1 MHTGCCTRP
10 SIVTRTFF
18 FFFFLSMHVHVL
30 FSRVEALPAPS
41 RTIVHVSS
49 CTSTRICD
57 VYTHALRTCSSWNSM
72 GTCAYGD
79 GRVTCLP
86 SGPCKHETTL
96 VVSKRR
102 ERRSLSSLISPV
114 LLHIYNVYSTPF
126 ATLPSN
132 THFEGTVPPCKPWEN
147 ETKRNERVKWMR
159 FIKPNPNVRAMCTN
173 KVSSIIGTLQEDD
186 WFK

>member
-1 MHTGCCTRP
+1 MHASFYRNTH
-10 SIVTRTFF
+10 FF
-18 FFFFLSMHVHVL
+18 FFFFFPCTFTFYFLESRLYLRHHV
-30 FSRVEALPAPS
+30 P
-41 RTIVHVSS
+41 S
-49 CTSTRICD
+49 CTFHRARVLAYATFTRMPFER
-57 VYTHALRTCSSWNSM
+57 VARTWNSM

-132 THFEGTVPPCKPWEN
+132 THFEGTVPSCKPWEN
-147 ETKRNERVKWMR
+147 ETKRNERVKWIR